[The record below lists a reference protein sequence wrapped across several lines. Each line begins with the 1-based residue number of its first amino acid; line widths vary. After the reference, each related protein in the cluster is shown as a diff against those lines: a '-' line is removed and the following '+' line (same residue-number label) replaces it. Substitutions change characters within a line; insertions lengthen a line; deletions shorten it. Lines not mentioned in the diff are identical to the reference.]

1 MTASK
6 TAIKYTFA
14 KDTAG
19 LNKMIDSAT
28 LSAKTMQTKVQIAL
42 VAIIKHTIDHNDYS
56 GFNKLVNDMPNGVNT
71 KAIVEYITVMT
82 GLQVDEAGKCFIGK
96 VDKKLMTEKF
106 QDAKSIM
113 WHSFKPQTPFAGFD
127 LNAEIAKLI
136 KKCETMGKKEG
147 DDKDKVTVDV
157 AQLQAL
163 VKVVKA

>member
-1 MTASK
+1 MTSK
-6 TAIKYTFA
+6 TKAITYVFA

-42 VAIIKHTIDHNDYS
+42 VAIIKHTIDHADYT
-56 GFNKLVNDMPNGVNT
+56 GFNKLVNDMPNGVNV
-71 KAIVEYITVMT
+71 KAIVEYVTVMT

-96 VDKKLMTEKF
+96 VDKALMTEKF
-106 QDAKSIM
+106 QDAKSTM
-113 WHSFKPQTPFAGFD
+113 WFTFKPQTPFAGFD

-147 DDKDKVTVDV
+147 DEKDMVTVD
-157 AQLQAL
+157 ATQLQAL
-163 VKVVKA
+163 VKAVKA